1 MWNLKKMIQINL
13 ITNTETIPHVLKT
26 NLWLPSGGVSMGEG
40 RIGSW
45 NTRCTLY
52 GMDGQQGPT
61 I

>member
-1 MWNLKKMIQINL
+1 MIQINL